1 MPDFAKEFGQHD
13 SGWQADALTH
23 GGHQAL
29 ATVDIIIGCCHFKQA
44 IGEEHDKIVHG
55 HRTLAVLVLGVIKQA
70 KRRSAAAFRTYRL
83 KVASEAMQQQ
93 RFRMGC
99 VREENSRA
107 RGIGDEVKTG
117 DEERALGVLQ
127 NRTQV
132 AVQFW

>member
-1 MPDFAKEFGQHD
+1 MSADGRLTRFAHC
-13 SGWQADALTH
+13 
-23 GGHQAL
+23 GHQAL
-29 ATVDIIIGCCHFKQA
+29 ATVDIIVGCFHFEQPV
-44 IGEEHDKIVHG
+44 GEEHDKIVHR
-55 HRTLAVLVLGVIKQA
+55 HWTLAVLVMGVIKQA
-70 KRRSAAAFRTYRL
+70 KRRSAAAVGADRL

-127 NRTQV
+127 NRQ
-132 AVQFW
+132 AGCGSFL